1 MSTKNKQQLSSFI
14 SKVFSVAVL
23 RNDGS
28 RIYSKYYNQ
37 CFPEYFSTVK
47 EGDLKD
53 LSVQKAFEKNI
64 FEKSRKLVN
73 IKAMKPSDT
82 EIFGYGRFTILFK
95 ILSDV
100 QIYIMADPDENE
112 ALLAA
117 ALKCLVDSMSNFS
130 KEQINNKI
138 VCENYEG
145 LILIIDEII
154 DQGIIV
160 NIEPDVIISRYTML
174 DCDDA
179 LKAGVGQAGQSQANT
194 ASSSQNSSSSLGT
207 SISTQ
212 ASSTVGFLK
221 SLFNR

>member
-1 MSTKNKQQLSSFI
+1 MSTNSKQQLSSSI
-14 SKVFSVAVL
+14 SKVFSIAVL

-53 LSVQKAFEKNI
+53 LNVQKAFEKNI

-117 ALKCLVDSMSNFS
+117 ALKCLVDSMSSFS

-145 LILIIDEII
+145 LIIMIDEII

-160 NIEPDVIISRYTML
+160 NIEPGIIISRQSML
-174 DCDDA
+174 DCDDVLA
-179 LKAGVGQAGQSQANT
+179 AGVGQTGQSQANT
-194 ASSSQNSSSSLGT
+194 SSSSQNSSSTIGS

>member
-1 MSTKNKQQLSSFI
+1 MSTNNKQQLSSFI

-64 FEKSRKLVN
+64 FEK
-73 IKAMKPSDT
+73 T

-117 ALKCLVDSMSNFS
+117 SLKCLVDSMSNFS
-130 KEQINNKI
+130 N
-138 VCENYEG
+138 
-145 LILIIDEII
+145 
-154 DQGIIV
+154 IIV

-179 LKAGVGQAGQSQANT
+179 LSAGVGQTGQSQANT

>member
-1 MSTKNKQQLSSFI
+1 MSTNSKQPLSSSI

-28 RIYSKYYNQ
+28 RIYSKYYNS
-37 CFPEYFSTVK
+37 CFPDYFSTVK

-53 LSVQKAFEKNI
+53 LNVQKAFEKNI

-100 QIYIMADPDENE
+100 QIYIIADPDENE

-160 NIEPDVIISRYTML
+160 NIEPGVIISRYTML

-179 LKAGVGQAGQSQANT
+179 LSAGVGQSQANT
-194 ASSSQNSSSSLGT
+194 TSSSQNSQSS